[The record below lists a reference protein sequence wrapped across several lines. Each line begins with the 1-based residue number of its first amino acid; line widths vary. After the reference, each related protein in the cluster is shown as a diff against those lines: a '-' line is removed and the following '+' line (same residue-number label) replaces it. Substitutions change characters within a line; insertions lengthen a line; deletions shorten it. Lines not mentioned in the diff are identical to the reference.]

1 MTANVDHVAMVQ
13 YLKAELKNKKMLQD
27 NLDVYETLTAAV
39 NERNSA
45 VNARDIAFKEKEA
58 AEADLLATK
67 EALKKTKEK
76 VVKAE
81 TDAEERAKKII
92 EEANNHAQQV
102 LAKAV
107 LEGDKRKR
115 ELAEEIK
122 KAEAKLAGLE
132 AFAEEWKVKAEAA
145 KTAHDT
151 YMTALG
157 K

>member
-1 MTANVDHVAMVQ
+1 MF
-13 YLKAELKNKKMLQD
+13 AELEKIINDGKAKFKAYEQADVALEQAKALGQYEKETRKALDDGLKKLEDLKSNIKGWEAKELAAKGAAEEVEAEAKNK
-27 NLDVYETLTAAV
+27 
-39 NERNSA
+39 
-45 VNARDIAFKEKEA
+45 
-58 AEADLLATK
+58 
-67 EALKKTKEK
+67 
-76 VVKAE
+76 
-81 TDAEERAKKII
+81 AKKII
-92 EEANNHAQQV
+92 DEANNHAQQV

-115 ELAEEIK
+115 ELAEDIK

-132 AFAEEWKVKAEAA
+132 VFAEEQKLKAEAA